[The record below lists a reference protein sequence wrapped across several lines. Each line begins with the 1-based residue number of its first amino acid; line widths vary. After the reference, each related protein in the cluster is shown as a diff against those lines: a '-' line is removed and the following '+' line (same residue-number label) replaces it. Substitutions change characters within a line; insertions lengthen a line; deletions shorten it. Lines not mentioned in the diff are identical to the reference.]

1 MSTPLP
7 WYSGSAHYKLGS
19 YKKALA
25 DFQAAY
31 QLNPHHMHVV
41 NNLATLHQKTGS
53 TDSAIYYYKKA
64 LSLSPK
70 FTAAALNLAALYY
83 NQNQY
88 QKALRAIRRLA
99 YQPEHDKYKKYLTAI
114 LKARGN
120 AIKANL
126 TNKLIAS
133 TVHRILGTDRWLLA
147 VYKKSL
153 TAYTFRHQLI
163 EDAIYA
169 LHKQEKA
176 ISLHQANTF
185 RKKYLNND

>member
-1 MSTPLP
+1 MHKALQARLNQQPKQVIRHVRQARSPFYRIDPMSTPLP

-83 NQNQY
+83 
-88 QKALRAIRRLA
+88 KLPSTTIRTST
-99 YQPEHDKYKKYLTAI
+99 KKRCGLS
-114 LKARGN
+114 G
-120 AIKANL
+120 
-126 TNKLIAS
+126 S
-133 TVHRILGTDRWLLA
+133 
-147 VYKKSL
+147 
-153 TAYTFRHQLI
+153 
-163 EDAIYA
+163 
-169 LHKQEKA
+169 
-176 ISLHQANTF
+176 
-185 RKKYLNND
+185 